1 MKNTEALK
9 NKLLQLQSEVN
20 ANPLHNIE
28 FKQQKKDKKN
38 MSFVGGNGR
47 IYIQPFHSEY
57 DISLSGISIEKQMY
71 QFMCDLCGK
80 REGYKHKPR
89 QAFWR
94 VTDFKLVEKAVYH
107 YAKTQ
112 KTK

>member
-1 MKNTEALK
+1 MKNTEILK

-20 ANPLHNIE
+20 INPLHNIKFE
-28 FKQQKKDKKN
+28 QQEAKKEN
-38 MSFVGGNGR
+38 MGFIGGNGK

-57 DISLSGISIEKQMY
+57 DISLSGKSIEKQMY

-80 REGYKHKPR
+80 REGYKHKSR

-107 YAKTQ
+107 YAKT
-112 KTK
+112 